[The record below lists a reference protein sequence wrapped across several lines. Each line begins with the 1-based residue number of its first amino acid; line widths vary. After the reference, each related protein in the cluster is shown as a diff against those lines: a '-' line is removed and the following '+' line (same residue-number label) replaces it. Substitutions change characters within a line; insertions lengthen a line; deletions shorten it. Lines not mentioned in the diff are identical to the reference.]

1 MQAGPPRRR
10 PARAVADAPINQLL
24 ARLDE
29 LTKGWLLALL
39 EHASLDEAPGIL
51 AADLPRDGPRLC
63 EAVVRALGDDAD
75 LRRIE
80 PDGQLELLVSRAGQ
94 LAGAHTPE
102 ASIRA
107 VDTLEAV
114 IWSAVRSELSD
125 ADPDLMAEIAER
137 LSRVAG
143 LVRTATLRGATS
155 TTTVTAPGTPP
166 GTYVRPLPDPQRP
179 SSPGVEPDRPQ
190 PSAHRPPEPQDP
202 DVVEGDEQVWVGVLD
217 RELTRAQ
224 RSGSPLSLLLLEL
237 EEAERVLA
245 VEPPGEA
252 AATFGRFAQTVRGVM
267 RRQDILACESDARA
281 WIIARDTERA
291 GAQALAARTAGSV
304 RMAQAWRGAPLTVSI
319 GVAVLGE
326 DGADSEEL
334 IDSAEQARLAAAA
347 EGVGVFR
354 EGPQD
359 ELLLGEPPLG
369 GPPMGGPPTGGP
381 EAG

>member
-1 MQAGPPRRR
+1 M
-10 PARAVADAPINQLL
+10 
-24 ARLDE
+24 DE

-51 AADLPRDGPRLC
+51 AADLPRDGPRVC
-63 EAVVRALGDDAD
+63 EAVVRALADDAD

-80 PDGQLELLVSRAGQ
+80 PDGQLEPLVSRTGQ
-94 LAGAHTPE
+94 LAGATTPE

-114 IWSAVRSELSD
+114 IWSAIRSELRD
-125 ADPDLMAEIAER
+125 DDPDLVAEVSER
-137 LSRVAG
+137 LSRIVG
-143 LVRTATLRGATS
+143 LVRAAVLRGGGATS
-155 TTTVTAPGTPP
+155 SAPGGPP
-166 GTYVRPLPDPQRP
+166 GTHLRPLPDPQQ
-179 SSPGVEPDRPQ
+179 SSRAQDPGG
-190 PSAHRPPEPQDP
+190 PSARRPEPPEPEDP
-202 DVVEGDEQVWVGVLD
+202 ETLAGDEQVWVGVLD

-281 WIIARDTERA
+281 WIIARDTSRA

-326 DGADSEEL
+326 DGSASEEL
-334 IDSAEQARLAAAA
+334 IDSAEQSRLAAAA
-347 EGVGVFR
+347 EGVGVYR
-354 EGPQD
+354 GGAR
-359 ELLLGEPPLG
+359 GEPPVG
-369 GPPMGGPPTGGP
+369 GGP

>member
-51 AADLPRDGPRLC
+51 AADLPRDGPRVC
-63 EAVVRALGDDAD
+63 EAVVRALADDAD

-80 PDGQLELLVSRAGQ
+80 PDGQLELLVARTGQ
-94 LAGAHTPE
+94 LAGAQTPE
-102 ASIRA
+102 ASVRA

-114 IWSAVRSELSD
+114 IWSAVRSELRD
-125 ADPDLMAEIAER
+125 DDPELMAQIAER
-137 LSRVAG
+137 LSRIAG
-143 LVRTATLRGATS
+143 LVRAATLRGPG
-155 TTTVTAPGTPP
+155 TTVTATAPGGSS
-166 GTYVRPLPDPQRP
+166 GTHLRPLPDPT
-179 SSPGVEPDRPQ
+179 G
-190 PSAHRPPEPQDP
+190 PSAPPGPAGGQASAHQPTPHRPEPHQPEPHQPEPEDP
-202 DVVEGDEQVWVGVLD
+202 ETLAADEQVWVEVLD

-237 EEAERVLA
+237 EEAERVMA
-245 VEPPGEA
+245 VEPPTEA

-281 WIIARDTERA
+281 WIIARDTGRA

-326 DGADSEEL
+326 DGAGSEEL
-334 IDSAEQARLAAAA
+334 IDSAEQAMLAAAA
-347 EGVGVFR
+347 EGVGVHR
-354 EGPQD
+354 GGPR
-359 ELLLGEPPLG
+359 GEPPLDD
-369 GPPMGGPPTGGP
+369 GP

>member
-10 PARAVADAPINQLL
+10 PARAVADAPINPLL

-51 AADLPRDGPRLC
+51 AADLPRDGPRVC
-63 EAVVRALGDDAD
+63 ESVVRAFADDAD

-80 PDGQLELLVSRAGQ
+80 PDGQLELLVSCTGQ
-94 LAGAHTPE
+94 LAGATTPE

-114 IWSAVRSELSD
+114 IWSAIRSELRD
-125 ADPDLMAEIAER
+125 DDPDLVAEVSER
-137 LSRVAG
+137 VSRIVG
-143 LVRTATLRGATS
+143 LVRAAVLRGVGATAS
-155 TTTVTAPGTPP
+155 APGAPP
-166 GTYVRPLPDPQRP
+166 GTHLRPLPDPRGP
-179 SSPGVEPDRPQ
+179 SRGQDPSGTESPARG
-190 PSAHRPPEPQDP
+190 PEPEEP
-202 DVVEGDEQVWVGVLD
+202 ETLAGDEQVWVGVLD

-245 VEPPGEA
+245 VEPPNEA

-267 RRQDILACESDARA
+267 RRQDVLACESDARA
-281 WIIARDTERA
+281 WIIARDTSRA

-326 DGADSEEL
+326 DGSDSDEL
-334 IDSAEQARLAAAA
+334 IDSAEQSRLAAAA
-347 EGVGVFR
+347 EGVGVHR
-354 EGPQD
+354 GGPQ
-359 ELLLGEPPLG
+359 GEPP
-369 GPPMGGPPTGGP
+369 MGGGP

>member
-1 MQAGPPRRR
+1 
-10 PARAVADAPINQLL
+10 
-24 ARLDE
+24 LDE

-39 EHASLDEAPGIL
+39 EHASLDEAPSIL

-63 EAVVRALGDDAD
+63 EAIVRALGDDAD

-94 LAGAHTPE
+94 LAGAQTPE
-102 ASIRA
+102 ASVRA

-114 IWSAVRSELSD
+114 IWSAVRSELGD

-155 TTTVTAPGTPP
+155 TTTAPAPAPGSPP
-166 GTYVRPLPDPQRP
+166 GTYLRPLPDPRRRG
-179 SSPGVEPDRPQ
+179 SGGEEPDRPE
-190 PSAHRPPEPQDP
+190 PSAHRLAEPEEP
-202 DVVEGDEQVWVGVLD
+202 DLVEGDEQVWVGVLD

-237 EEAERVLA
+237 EEAERVMA

-267 RRQDILACESDARA
+267 RRQDILACETDARA
-281 WIIARDTERA
+281 WIIARDTGRA

-359 ELLLGEPPLG
+359 EPLGEPPLG
-369 GPPMGGPPTGGP
+369 GSPLGGPPLGGP
-381 EAG
+381 EAS

>member
-39 EHASLDEAPGIL
+39 EHASLDDAPGIL
-51 AADLPRDGPRLC
+51 AADLPCDGPRVC

-80 PDGQLELLVSRAGQ
+80 PDGQLELLVARTGQ
-94 LAGAHTPE
+94 LAGATTPE
-102 ASIRA
+102 ASIGA

-114 IWSAVRSELSD
+114 IWSAIRAELHD
-125 ADPDLMAEIAER
+125 DDPDLLAEISER
-137 LSRVAG
+137 LARIVA
-143 LVRTATLRGATS
+143 LVRSAVLRGATS
-155 TTTVTAPGTPP
+155 SAPATPP
-166 GTYVRPLPDPQRP
+166 ATHLRPLPNPQQPPTAADPDVP
-179 SSPGVEPDRPQ
+179 E
-190 PSAHRPPEPQDP
+190 PSARRPEPPEPEP
-202 DVVEGDEQVWVGVLD
+202 EPETLAGDGQVWIGVLD
-217 RELTRAQ
+217 RELTRAE

-237 EEAERVLA
+237 EEAERLLA
-245 VEPPGEA
+245 VEPPTEA

-281 WIIARDTERA
+281 WIIARDTSRA
-291 GAQALAARTAGSV
+291 GAQALAARTAGSL

-326 DGADSEEL
+326 DGSDSDEL
-334 IDSAEQARLAAAA
+334 IDSAEQSMLAAAA
-347 EGVGVFR
+347 EGVGVHR
-354 EGPQD
+354 GGPRA
-359 ELLLGEPPLG
+359 EPPLG
-369 GPPMGGPPTGGP
+369 GGP
-381 EAG
+381 EAS